1 MKLHPE
7 MGVAILTRLGKFE
20 DEAKVVLYHH
30 ERLDGSGYPEGLV
43 GDAIPLGAR
52 ILAVADTYDVVV
64 SDRPY
69 RKARTPE
76 QALQIMLEER
86 GVRLYA
92 PAVDA
97 LLEIVRAPRPA
108 SSVR

>member
-1 MKLHPE
+1 M
-7 MGVAILTRLGKFE
+7 
-20 DEAKVVLYHH
+20 
-30 ERLDGSGYPEGLV
+30 
-43 GDAIPLGAR
+43 
-52 ILAVADTYDVVV
+52 VV

-97 LLEIVRAPRPA
+97 LLEIVRARRPA